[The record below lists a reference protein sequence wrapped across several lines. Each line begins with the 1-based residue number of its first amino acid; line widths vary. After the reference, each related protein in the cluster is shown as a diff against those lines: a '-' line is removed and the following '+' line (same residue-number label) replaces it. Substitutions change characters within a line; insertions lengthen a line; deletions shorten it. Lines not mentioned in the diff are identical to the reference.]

1 MEKWKLFEL
10 DCNAYLNKKYGNFFT
25 HFGFSN
31 STISDIKY
39 ENNKKMFYI
48 EVKMPSAQSGQFV
61 LLPDYQ
67 NKKFIFSPNNKT
79 KPNKS
84 TDFIIA
90 YMNKHFEKYAHV
102 DSIGQNIDIDPK
114 IFNEWITNTYK
125 DKGVKFMI
133 TKGKDYI
140 IFPINQY
147 GNYFFITAK
156 YRIKKSGSSKVP
168 KSKQQEVLK
177 KLTQMNINFEL
188 TDDFN
193 IKSNNHL
200 NKLKFQVDDSEYMF
214 SYFKE
219 NIYHIRKLSN
229 TRNANVIFSIELR
242 KEQNPTDLENFVN
255 SL

>member
-1 MEKWKLFEL
+1 
-10 DCNAYLNKKYGNFFT
+10 
-25 HFGFSN
+25 
-31 STISDIKY
+31 
-39 ENNKKMFYI
+39 
-48 EVKMPSAQSGQFV
+48 
-61 LLPDYQ
+61 
-67 NKKFIFSPNNKT
+67 
-79 KPNKS
+79 
-84 TDFIIA
+84 
-90 YMNKHFEKYAHV
+90 MNKYFEKYAHV

-114 IFNEWITNTYK
+114 IFNEWITNAYK

-193 IKSNNHL
+193 IKSNNRL
-200 NKLKFQVDDSEYMF
+200 NKL
-214 SYFKE
+214 
-219 NIYHIRKLSN
+219 KLSN